1 MGVGGWGDGKGVER
15 TGEQPAALL
24 KSVVFYRVFFW
35 VLVAFPIEL
44 YRILRVRQFSRV
56 FFFGVTGFYR
66 VSLVHGISRAL
77 PIVPLPSVTEFLL
90 HVKLKCHLPL

>member
-1 MGVGGWGDGKGVER
+1 MTKPNYL
-15 TGEQPAALL
+15 Q
-24 KSVVFYRVFFW
+24 
-35 VLVAFPIEL
+35 
-44 YRILRVRQFSRV
+44 RITCRLRV